1 MKKVLNYLAELER
14 NKGSPP
20 MKRSRKARA
29 EGSGANRT
37 AGQRDWVFNT
47 HTETRNE
54 PPGKEVK
61 KGSLTGP
68 GKQTWKNIF
77 LREKEMET

>member
-1 MKKVLNYLAELER
+1 
-14 NKGSPP
+14 

-29 EGSGANRT
+29 EGSGADRT
-37 AGQRDWVFNT
+37 AGQRDRVFNI
-47 HTETRNE
+47 HTETGNE

-68 GKQTWKNIF
+68 GK
-77 LREKEMET
+77 